1 MQVKLLVVKGKGRAG
16 WAVGDLIL
24 GLFRCTPKV
33 KFFHSLS
40 IVSIFRPMHEVVNVY
55 KKITNYTV

>member
-33 KFFHSLS
+33 EIFSLS
-40 IVSIFRPMHEVVNVY
+40 LHRINL
-55 KKITNYTV
+55 